1 MKKAAEILVLFT
13 FILSLSGCFSRPAGT
28 GCRASFSGDAVREV
42 REYVLEKGHEMKGK
56 LYKSTGRQ
64 YKGITRQCCGNLSFS
79 ISASDE
85 SPSAL
90 IFDYTVFTEGKT
102 TQLLFSFAE
111 GNTVYSWKMNQTGE
125 NGIAGSG
132 KIDPQTYRVIIE
144 TCKNTT
150 ESNTKSLLLQGLK
163 IALPN
168 INKLLRDNGFSYTYS
183 DFGFSPLIISIKTEQ
198 LKQKFLLSA
207 L

>member
-1 MKKAAEILVLFT
+1 
-13 FILSLSGCFSRPAGT
+13 
-28 GCRASFSGDAVREV
+28 
-42 REYVLEKGHEMKGK
+42 
-56 LYKSTGRQ
+56 
-64 YKGITRQCCGNLSFS
+64 
-79 ISASDE
+79 
-85 SPSAL
+85 
-90 IFDYTVFTEGKT
+90 
-102 TQLLFSFAE
+102 
-111 GNTVYSWKMNQTGE
+111 MNQTGE

-198 LKQKFLLSA
+198 LKHKAPLSA